1 MTEAPVLPR
10 PIVSARTPAVT
21 EPSGPSARRP
31 RTVRVAAGLLFPV
44 LSLAGALVL
53 WSAVS
58 WFVLS
63 PERQF
68 LLPPP
73 NRVLTQSLLD
83 WKHLSPMLEALAVTA
98 RVPLIGLCFGYGMT
112 ARTLVASSSPPFP
125 SSPTLTSD
133 SSPSTAAST
142 TCSHSAGHPDEIAW

>member
-1 MTEAPVLPR
+1 M
-10 PIVSARTPAVT
+10 
-21 EPSGPSARRP
+21 
-31 RTVRVAAGLLFPV
+31 AAGLQFPV
-44 LSLAGALVL
+44 LSPAGALAL

-83 WKHLSPMLEALAVTA
+83 
-98 RVPLIGLCFGYGMT
+98 
-112 ARTLVASSSPPFP
+112 
-125 SSPTLTSD
+125 
-133 SSPSTAAST
+133 
-142 TCSHSAGHPDEIAW
+142 